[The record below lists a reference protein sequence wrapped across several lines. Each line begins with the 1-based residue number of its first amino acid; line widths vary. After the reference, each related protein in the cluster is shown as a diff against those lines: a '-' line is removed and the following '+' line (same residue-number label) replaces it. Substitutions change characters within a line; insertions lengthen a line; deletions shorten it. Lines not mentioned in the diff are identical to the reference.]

1 MQKKTNPKN
10 DSGAPTQANLARDNH
25 FIPQM
30 YQQGWSDDGKN
41 IWEYKTLVHDDRY
54 PAWQHRSIRRTGV
67 RENLYV
73 RSSDGIERDDFEHM
87 FNERFESPAMD
98 ALTRAREGK
107 PLLDGDQTVL
117 SRFICAQHVRT
128 PGFFLA
134 SRDATAAYIPEAMA
148 EVVEGIRDEHPA
160 ERTADTE
167 KDASST
173 GPRINE
179 LVPISMTLFEYDEQH
194 TGVKFEITV
203 GKGLWL
209 ETIRHHLDDQS
220 LLMRTLCSHKWS
232 IVEAPEGVSWPTSDK
247 PLVLGVFLPD
257 GSTTCV
263 LGLMEAHILLF
274 PISLKK
280 LLASCLQEKL
290 PSHFTASAEGAR
302 LLREMIIKNAFLYVY
317 SACADDEVQKIRPR
331 VVNNEEANRI
341 ENALSS
347 WYDAYNE
354 QEAPLLGHQANIVDN
369 RAKKES

>member
-1 MQKKTNPKN
+1 MQKEINPKN

-41 IWEYKTLVHDDRY
+41 IWEYKTLVHDERY

-73 RSSDGIERDDFEHM
+73 RSSDGIELDDFEHM

-98 ALTRAREGK
+98 ALKRAREGE
-107 PLLDGDQTVL
+107 PLLEGDQTVL

-134 SRDATAAYIPEAMA
+134 SREANAAYIPEAIA
-148 EVVEGIRDEHPA
+148 EVAEGIRDGNPA
-160 ERTADTE
+160 GRTADTE

-173 GPRINE
+173 GSRINE
-179 LVPISMTLFEYDEQH
+179 LVPISMTLFDYDEQH
-194 TGVKFEITV
+194 TGVKFEVTV

-220 LLMRTLCSHKWS
+220 LLMRALCSLEWS

-263 LGLMEAHILLF
+263 FGLLEAHILLF
-274 PISLKK
+274 PISATK
-280 LLASCLQEKL
+280 LLATCLQEKL

-302 LLREMIIKNAFLYVY
+302 LFREMIIKNAFLYVY

-331 VVNNEEANRI
+331 VVNNDEATRV
-341 ENALSS
+341 ENELSS
-347 WYDAYNE
+347 WYDAYSE

-369 RAKKES
+369 RTKK